1 MMPAREFISH
11 MEKSIQM
18 IGKETGENLYER
30 NADEIIYP
38 KGKLSSILLTLN
50 F

>member
-1 MMPAREFISH
+1 

-18 IGKETGENLYER
+18 IVKETGENLYER